1 MKERLI
7 DSLFHRL
14 IGEEKI
20 KSDGKKGGETVK
32 KRERGR
38 QLYLE
43 LDALSQNNRNICQVA

>member
-20 KSDGKKGGETVK
+20 KSDGKKGGETVE